1 MQGEREETFTF
12 EDYSWTE
19 HICRKWGQ
27 PYFPDTLLKQFEKCG
42 FRIGKMNPLD
52 DFSPSVQTPAKHW
65 QRTLY
70 ILFLA
75 QVFTSIGF
83 SSIFPFLPF
92 YVEKTRIE
100 HRIERRVL
108 SGLVFSSQ
116 AFTMMIASP
125 IWGAVAD
132 RYGRK
137 LMVERA
143 MLGGAAIL
151 LLMAFARSAEQLVLL
166 RAVQGMITG
175 TIAATNALAASV
187 VPRQRIG
194 YAMGLLQVG
203 MGLGVALGPLIGGAV
218 ADAYGYGA
226 AFYVTSALL
235 FIAGCWFCG
244 VWRSASKEKRSF
256 QASNPS
262 SKATKWLFAGWRS
275 ILTTPGVIPTFS
287 MRFFCQLGR
296 MLIIPI
302 APLFIQTILTDT
314 SRLNTFTGLVVGAAS
329 ATTTVS
335 SILLGRLGDR
345 TGHRLIIVF
354 SALAASGLYFLHL
367 PVSAGWQLLAL
378 QALVGVALGGII
390 PSISALLAI
399 FTKPDEVGAVYGLDN
414 SIDAAGRTVAPMLGS
429 AIAIL
434 FSLRSTFFVTALLF
448 LLISV
453 LAMWL
458 LPKTRPSRKRTSA
471 TAAE

>member
-1 MQGEREETFTF
+1 MTFP
-12 EDYSWTE
+12 
-19 HICRKWGQ
+19 H
-27 PYFPDTLLKQFEKCG
+27 
-42 FRIGKMNPLD
+42 
-52 DFSPSVQTPAKHW
+52 SVQTPAKHW

-70 ILFLA
+70 VLFLA

-83 SSIFPFLPF
+83 SSIFPFLPL
-92 YVEKTRIE
+92 YVEDLGSSTGLSVE
-100 HRIERRVL
+100 FL
-108 SGLVFSSQ
+108 SGMVFSAQ

-125 IWGAVAD
+125 FWGAVAD

-151 LLMAFARSAEQLVLL
+151 LLMAFARTAEQLVLL
-166 RAVQGMITG
+166 RAVQGLITG
-175 TIAATNALAASV
+175 TIAAANALTASV
-187 VPRQRIG
+187 VPRQRTG

-203 MGLGVALGPLIGGAV
+203 MGSGVALGPLIGGAV
-218 ADAYGYGA
+218 ADAYGYSA

-235 FIAGCWFCG
+235 FIAGLLVWWG
-244 VWRSASKEKRSF
+244 VEERFEREEHRPEITQVTEIARVTESTQKTGRQTS
-256 QASNPS
+256 
-262 SKATKWLFAGWRS
+262 LIAGWRN
-275 ILTTPGVIPTFS
+275 ILSTPGVIPTYS
-287 MRFFCQLGR
+287 MRFVSQLGR

-302 APLFIQTILTDT
+302 APLFIQTLLTDA

-329 ATTTVS
+329 ATTTFS

-354 SALAASGLYFLHL
+354 SALAASGLYFLHCL
-367 PVSAGWQLLAL
+367 VRSGWQLLAL

-390 PSISALLAI
+390 PSISALLAN
-399 FTKPDEVGAVYGLDN
+399 FTKPSEVGAVYGLDN

-434 FSLRSTFFVTALLF
+434 ISLRSTFFVTALLF
-448 LLISV
+448 MLISL
-453 LAMWL
+453 LAMWR
-458 LPKTRPSRKRTSA
+458 LPEPSPLEKRTTPLA
-471 TAAE
+471 P

>member
-1 MQGEREETFTF
+1 MTFA
-12 EDYSWTE
+12 
-19 HICRKWGQ
+19 Q
-27 PYFPDTLLKQFEKCG
+27 
-42 FRIGKMNPLD
+42 
-52 DFSPSVQTPAKHW
+52 SVQTPTKHW
-65 QRTLY
+65 QRTLT

-83 SSIFPFLPF
+83 SSIFPFLPL
-92 YVEKTRIE
+92 YIEDLGSSTGLSVEF
-100 HRIERRVL
+100 L
-108 SGLVFSSQ
+108 SGMVFSAQ

-125 IWGAVAD
+125 IWGAIAD

-143 MLGGAAIL
+143 MLGGAGIL
-151 LLMAFARSAEQLVLL
+151 LLMAFARSAEQLVFL
-166 RAVQGMITG
+166 RAVQGLITG
-175 TIAATNALAASV
+175 TIAAANALAASV
-187 VPRQRIG
+187 VPRRQTG

-203 MGLGVALGPLIGGAV
+203 MGSGVALGPLIGGAV
-218 ADAYGYGA
+218 ADAYGYSA

-235 FIAGCWFCG
+235 FIAGLLVLWG
-244 VWRSASKEKRSF
+244 VEEHFEREQRRPESTQGFEGTFEAGKQFS
-256 QASNPS
+256 
-262 SKATKWLFAGWRS
+262 LLAGWRN
-275 ILTTPGVIPTFS
+275 ILTTPGVIPTYS
-287 MRFFCQLGR
+287 MRFVCQLGR

-302 APLFIQTILTDT
+302 APLFIQTLLTDA

-329 ATTTVS
+329 ATTTFS
-335 SILLGRLGDR
+335 SIFLARLGDR

-354 SALAASGLYFLHL
+354 SALAASGLYFLHCL
-367 PVSAGWQLLAL
+367 VRSGWQLLAL

-399 FTKPDEVGAVYGLDN
+399 FTKPGEVGEVYGLDN

-448 LLISV
+448 MLISL

-458 LPKTRPSRKRTSA
+458 LPKPRPIERKTTLLA
-471 TAAE
+471 P